1 MALKPAGPSAV
12 QQGLIAISAIV
23 IAVLLVLI
31 GFMARIVIEPAVDN
45 QTTSAPP
52 PVEMTT
58 TDSREP
64 DADLLA
70 SLGLLTEMRDV
81 LQEEFFNP
89 DAVTDRALQAGALA
103 GIIGATAT
111 EIDVEQLAS

>member
-1 MALKPAGPSAV
+1 MALKPAGPSAA

-31 GFMARIVIEPAVDN
+31 GFMVRIVTEPAVDS
-45 QTTSAPP
+45 QITSVAPP
-52 PVEMTT
+52 AEMVT

-70 SLGLLTEMRDV
+70 SLGLCARRSTTV
-81 LQEEFFNP
+81 
-89 DAVTDRALQAGALA
+89 VTQILLN
-103 GIIGATAT
+103 
-111 EIDVEQLAS
+111 